1 MRLILIALLGVPAR
15 AGEIG
20 GVVVDARGGEALVR
34 VEVRLAGTTF
44 ATDSLWRGGEPGKPV

>member
-1 MRLILIALLGVPAR
+1 MRLILIALLGVLAR

-20 GVVVDARGGEALVR
+20 GVVVDACGGEALVR

-44 ATDSLWRGGEPGKPV
+44 ANDSLWRGGKRAKPV